1 VVVYLKELAMSQLA
15 LFVRLEAKPGKE
27 KDVEHFLKSGAHL
40 VREEP
45 GTVAWF
51 AVRFGPSS
59 FAIFDAFNDEAGRQA
74 HLSGKVAAALMK
86 NAPELLAKAPTI
98 EKLDVLADKL
108 PG

>member
-1 VVVYLKELAMSQLA
+1 MSQLA

-27 KDVEHFLKSGAHL
+27 KDVEHFLKSGAQL

-59 FAIFDAFNDEAGRQA
+59 FAIFDAFNDESGRQA

-86 NAPELLAKAPTI
+86 NAPELLAKAPSI
-98 EKLDVLADKL
+98 EKLEVLADKL